1 MTGEL
6 AISGVRSRPIMILV
20 MTVQNSDKTLSRK
33 QRLQEKQRRQLA
45 VVDTVDK
52 AEVKVRKAEAE
63 LAVAVT
69 EAVQMF
75 GDEQSASEALDMSA
89 EAIRRFLRM
98 AQDEAAGTGHVA
110 EVAEGAESAAAS

>member
-1 MTGEL
+1 MG
-6 AISGVRSRPIMILV
+6 SRPIMILV
-20 MTVQNSDKTLSRK
+20 MTVQSPEKTPSRK

-63 LAVAVT
+63 LAVAIS

-75 GDEQSASEALDMSA
+75 GGEEAASEELDMPV
-89 EAIRRFLRM
+89 EAIRRFLGM
-98 AQDEAAGTGHVA
+98 LEDESGDADESTGAVKDEDDDVVA
-110 EVAEGAESAAAS
+110 V